1 MAAKATA
8 MTLLVVK
15 KMDRAIEFYTKKLGA
30 KLVMRGTGEMEE
42 GWAEVS
48 LAGATF
54 WLVAPD
60 TKEKRTLAY
69 QGLVVP
75 NIKRTVTDLQ
85 KKGVKFDKAEEM
97 GPDSTV
103 DGPISSGPF
112 GASAFFKDTEG
123 NLWMLFQAPAM

>member
-15 KMDRAIEFYTKKLGA
+15 KMDRAIDFYTKKLGA

-60 TKEKRTLAY
+60 TMEKRTLAY

-85 KKGVKFDKAEEM
+85 KKGVKFDKAEAM
-97 GPDSTV
+97 GPDSKV

-112 GASAFFKDTEG
+112 GTSAFFKDTEG